1 MENTKVAM
9 AQFAEKTAMLLQG
22 IHAAGNPTAA
32 AAGGGGDINVL
43 QSTLTQLQRQQLMQ
57 LQLIQQLQHSLVTG
71 ALLGEGPDAAHAK
84 QMAAALATLQSLPL
98 LAGLPGLP
106 PHPNP
111 TLLLTGE
118 QQLQHQQQHLKGDSR
133 DNVDTPPKLYPQ
145 GAKSSSVDNNRRS
158 SSSRPA
164 TPHSPANDG
173 KSEINDAEND
183 AVLNGS
189 RGGDRDGTSPRPH
202 PLIPGANSS
211 TTTTSRPHQKQ
222 HQHDNQESLLKQ
234 LNHHAGVASSG
245 SNPPSPSTSPGAD
258 QRDAHHSH
266 HHRHHSQSQHQ
277 RRRGGSVAPG
287 DEDDDDEDDA
297 ATATISSNAATESG
311 NDAAVTTAAAAGR
324 SPLEMLQQ
332 TTATF
337 NALSSL
343 EKKFKGMFEGR
354 FFLFIFESVIFHLH
368 V

>member
-1 MENTKVAM
+1 M

-22 IHAAGNPTAA
+22 IHAAGNPTTA

-106 PHPNP
+106 AHPNP

-183 AVLNGS
+183 AVLNGN

-211 TTTTSRPHQKQ
+211 TTTSRPHQKQ

-354 FFLFIFESVIFHLH
+354 FCLFIFESVIFHLH